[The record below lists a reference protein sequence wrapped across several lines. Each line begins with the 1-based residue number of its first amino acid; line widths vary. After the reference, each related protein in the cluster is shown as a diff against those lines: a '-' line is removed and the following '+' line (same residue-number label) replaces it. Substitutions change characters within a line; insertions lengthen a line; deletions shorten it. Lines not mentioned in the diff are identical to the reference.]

1 MSFMFWAVPAALIL
15 LVYAVVLA
23 VTGIQKQS
31 GGRMFA
37 ALTILVLLG
46 SGAAVLMNFITRP
59 F

>member
-31 GGRMFA
+31 GRRMFA